1 MALSEPLP
9 YHVKIRDYFK
19 RQSGI
24 WSFFSAARQRE
35 EQLAAFKT
43 ELLKNTYQFHPGSD
57 PLLYEKIHIACEKLG
72 LSGLSVTAY
81 QAINEPEPNA
91 SIACL
96 PREAHIVF
104 SGNLLQMLGEAE
116 LLALIAHELG
126 HMKLYSLLDGELET
140 SDRIIMAIAGSPDSQ
155 AAHYETARLFRLYT
169 EIYCD
174 REAYGVVGDTTPVIT
189 MLLKMATGLSVVHA
203 DSYIRQAEEIFSSSP
218 AIQSATLTHPENFI
232 RTRALKIWE
241 TEEKESKGVEGTV
254 GERGRTG
261 GGKSDMADG
270 RVETDERGGDKGTD
284 GGNDEDQGTARVD
297 TGDGANGV
305 TVKDPWKS
313 DVADGRRGTGADGAI
328 RQMIEGVMDLDRLDL
343 PGQKTLSELTEE
355 LLAYYLRPTWMRT
368 APVMSLA
375 RQYFPEFSWD
385 RAGGVEGVKTFL
397 DGAHSS
403 IREYFAYV
411 LLDFALADPDL
422 EDVPAGYALLVA
434 EACGLTEVFEPII
447 KKEMSYSDKQWER
460 QRQQMKAAYGS
471 LKED

>member
-1 MALSEPLP
+1 MSLSEPLP

-96 PREAHIVF
+96 PHEAHIVF

-232 RTRALKIWE
+232 RTRALRLWE
-241 TEEKESKGVEGTV
+241 TEAEGA
-254 GERGRTG
+254 E
-261 GGKSDMADG
+261 A
-270 RVETDERGGDKGTD
+270 
-284 GGNDEDQGTARVD
+284 
-297 TGDGANGV
+297 
-305 TVKDPWKS
+305 
-313 DVADGRRGTGADGAI
+313 AI

-355 LLAYYLRPTWMRT
+355 LLVSYLHPKWIKT
-368 APVMSLA
+368 APVMSLT
-375 RQYFPEFSWD
+375 RQYFPEFSWG
-385 RAGGVEGVKTFL
+385 RAGEVVRVKTFL
-397 DGAHSS
+397 DSAHSS

-422 EDVPAGYALLVA
+422 EDVPAGYALRTA
-434 EACGLTEVFEPII
+434 ESCGLADVFEPIV

-460 QRQQMKAAYGS
+460 QRQQMKAAYDS